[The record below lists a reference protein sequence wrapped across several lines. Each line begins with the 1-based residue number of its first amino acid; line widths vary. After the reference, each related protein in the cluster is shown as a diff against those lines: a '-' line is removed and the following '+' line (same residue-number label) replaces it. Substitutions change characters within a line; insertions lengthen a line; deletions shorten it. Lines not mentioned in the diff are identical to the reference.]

1 MIFTT
6 GLPIN
11 IQLTHTGMQMSI
23 EIAARA
29 LDVDLLARELGNWRT
44 SSRSGPV
51 YQGLSD
57 AIRLLIVDGR
67 LPVGARLPSERALA
81 DALRV
86 SRTTVTAA
94 YSQLRDDGYLN
105 ARRGARS
112 TTALPVAPGASPAA
126 IPARVNLAHAA
137 LSAPMAVRDA
147 YIEATHQMTPYLHD
161 IGIDLIG
168 VAPLREAIAE
178 RYCARGLPTDPD
190 EVMVTTGAL
199 HAIGLIL
206 AAYVQPGER
215 VLVEQPTYHGVLS
228 AITATGARAV
238 PVAMTRDGWELDAVH
253 AAVRQLAPSLAYL
266 IPDNQNPTGLSMATS
281 DRKRLA
287 QIISDTRTRTIVD
300 ETMTDVW
307 LDEPVPAPAAA
318 AMATRRDLV
327 LTVGSMSKSF
337 WGGLRIGWIRA
348 ERGTLATIAAVRP
361 SVDMGTPI
369 LEQLVAAILLDH
381 ADDVLPERRE
391 ILRTRRALLTSLLSQ
406 HLPDFQPGP
415 GCGGMA
421 LWVQLP
427 SPMSSA
433 LSAVASRL
441 RLDLPPGPRFGVD
454 GTLERFVRIPYTL
467 PEDQLAEAVEL
478 LARAWRTVT
487 GATAPEPGAVVV

>member
-1 MIFTT
+1 
-6 GLPIN
+6 
-11 IQLTHTGMQMSI
+11 MSI
-23 EIAARA
+23 EMGARA
-29 LDVDLLARELGNWRT
+29 LDVGLLARELGNWRT
-44 SSRSGPV
+44 SSHSGPA
-51 YQGLSD
+51 YQGLAD
-57 AIRLLIVDGR
+57 GIRMLIIDGR

-81 DALRV
+81 DTLRV

-94 YSQLRDDGYLN
+94 YTQLREDGYLN

-112 TTALPVAPGASPAA
+112 TTALPVAPSASPADV
-126 IPARVNLAHAA
+126 PARVNLAHAA
-137 LSAPMAVRDA
+137 LSAPAAVRDA
-147 YIEATHQMTPYLHD
+147 YIEATHEMTPYLHD
-161 IGIDLIG
+161 IGIDLTG
-168 VAPLREAIAE
+168 LPPLREAIAE

-199 HAIGLIL
+199 HAIGLVL
-206 AAYVQPGER
+206 AAYVQPGDR

-238 PVAMTRDGWELDAVH
+238 PVAMTHHGWELDAVQ
-253 AAVRQLAPSLAYL
+253 AAIRQLAPSLAYL
-266 IPDNQNPTGLSMATS
+266 IPDNQNPTGLTMPTS

-287 QIISDTRTRTIVD
+287 QIISDTRTRTIID
-300 ETMTDVW
+300 ETMVDVW
-307 LDEPVPAPAAA
+307 LDEPVPAPTAAA
-318 AMATRRDLV
+318 LSTRRDLV
-327 LTVGSMSKSF
+327 MSIGSMSKSF

-369 LEQLVAAILLDH
+369 LEQLVAANLLH
-381 ADDVLPERRE
+381 RPDDVLPERRDL
-391 ILRTRRALLTSLLSQ
+391 LRARRALLTSLLSQ

-433 LSAVASRL
+433 LSAAASRL
-441 RLDLPPGPRFGVD
+441 GLDLPPGPRFGVD

-467 PEDQLAEAVEL
+467 PDDQLAEAVEL

-487 GATAPEPGAVVV
+487 GATAAEPSAVVV